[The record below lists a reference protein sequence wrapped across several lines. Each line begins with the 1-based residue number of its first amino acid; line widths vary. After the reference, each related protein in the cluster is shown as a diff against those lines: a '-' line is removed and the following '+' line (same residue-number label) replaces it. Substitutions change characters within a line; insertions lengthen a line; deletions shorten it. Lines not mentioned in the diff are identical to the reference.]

1 MDCGNKDNTVD
12 TAVRILEYVQ
22 HTEILQDP
30 TAVVENSTIIP
41 PVYLG
46 PGAVVRNSTVGPGV
60 SIGTG
65 STVEGTTLVRTV
77 VQNHSTVRGMNLK
90 NSMIGSHAQ
99 LNGGFSS
106 VSLGDYS
113 QLEA

>member
-1 MDCGNKDNTVD
+1 M
-12 TAVRILEYVQ
+12 
-22 HTEILQDP
+22 
-30 TAVVENSTIIP
+30 
-41 PVYLG
+41 
-46 PGAVVRNSTVGPGV
+46 VRNSTVGPGV

>member
-1 MDCGNKDNTVD
+1 
-12 TAVRILEYVQ
+12 
-22 HTEILQDP
+22 
-30 TAVVENSTIIP
+30 
-41 PVYLG
+41 
-46 PGAVVRNSTVGPGV
+46 
-60 SIGTG
+60 
-65 STVEGTTLVRTV
+65 V

-99 LNGGFSS
+99 LNGGFTS